1 MAPIII
7 QARWGWTGWTF
18 FIGAA
23 IWPAPRL
30 GRQMHVILL
39 YLGIWGLINII
50 NVFDGRRTG
59 LPFILGGF
67 IKNALVP
74 DLGLGVDSSVPER
87 YRTQLFNLHH
97 RSFTGGY
104 H

>member
-1 MAPIII
+1 MDE
-7 QARWGWTGWTF
+7 
-18 FIGAA
+18 
-23 IWPAPRL
+23 
-30 GRQMHVILL
+30 GRAWQ
-39 YLGIWGLINII
+39 Y
-50 NVFDGRRTG
+50 
-59 LPFILGGF
+59 ILGGF

-104 H
+104 HRI